1 MVWVIFQSFL
11 NIYPNPSFSL
21 WDQKGPEEWP
31 QGESESKSRPP
42 DSKPLFCES
51 VAPRS
56 SLLCLA
62 SLRLFSLQTFKAVC
76 AAVGKGVREGEKR
89 DSRDLVQTSALP
101 LPDQMTPARNSTSE
115 SQFPHLCNGN
125 DNGTDADVRELQR
138 GLKLQMHGKPSPW
151 APDFTIC

>member
-1 MVWVIFQSFL
+1 MVWVIFLSFL

-21 WDQKGPEEWP
+21 WDQKGPEEWS
-31 QGESESKSRPP
+31 QGKSESKFRPP

-89 DSRDLVQTSALP
+89 DSRDLDSNLSFATSR
-101 LPDQMTPARNSTSE
+101 PDDS
-115 SQFPHLCNGN
+115 GK
-125 DNGTDADVRELQR
+125 ELNFWVSVSSSAQ
-138 GLKLQMHGKPSPW
+138 W
-151 APDFTIC
+151 EW